1 MNDPNIYVYGENA
14 GYHPQRL
21 AISYLWNLPLGNHQ
35 GMMGKLTSGWGLSG
49 VTFIQD
55 GTPLTITDTRG
66 GTIFGFG
73 AGAVVSTAQYAA
85 GMTAANAAST
95 GSDKQRLGNQAGQ
108 SGWFNKAAFGT
119 VPVLPGTTGTI
130 YGNSSL
136 GIVLG
141 PGQFNWD
148 MSLTKTTKVGGIRE
162 DATLQFRTEFF
173 NAFNHAQFN
182 NPGTVDVSKSAFGQI
197 TSTSVNPRLIQFAL
211 KYAF

>member
-1 MNDPNIYVYGENA
+1 M
-14 GYHPQRL
+14 
-21 AISYLWNLPLGNHQ
+21 S
-35 GMMGKLTSGWGLSG
+35 
-49 VTFIQD
+49 
-55 GTPLTITDTRG
+55 
-66 GTIFGFG
+66 
-73 AGAVVSTAQYAA
+73 
-85 GMTAANAAST
+85 AANAATS
-95 GSDKQRLGNQAGQ
+95 GSVEQRLGGANSGGQ
-108 SGWFNKAAFGT
+108 GWFNKAAFCAPLVSPLAGDG
-119 VPVLPGTTGTI
+119 LATG

-173 NAFNHAQFN
+173 NTFNHAQFS
-182 NPGTVDVSKSAFGQI
+182 NPAVVDISKGTFGQI